1 MNNFFF
7 VKTNRNDLVGSFFL
21 TLYHTHP
28 QPLLLSYV
36 IRRGGTISPARARFE
51 IVYLWRLFS
60 LFFLSFPNETLA
72 LVARALLYIQTH
84 VSVHLECQFYTHR
97 KKHFFLF
104 FSPSTCSRLLCRHVL
119 QVAEKRK
126 RRVRKKKQ
134 KNKRTSIGVCIG
146 KEMRPQT
153 ASITNDF

>member
-60 LFFLSFPNETLA
+60 LSFFFLSKRDSRTCSA
-72 LVARALLYIQTH
+72 SATIHTDTRV
-84 VSVHLECQFYTHR
+84 
-97 KKHFFLF
+97 
-104 FSPSTCSRLLCRHVL
+104 SPSRMSVLHTQKKTFFFYFFRPRLVL
-119 QVAEKRK
+119 GCCVDMFYKWQKREKEESEKKNRK
-126 RRVRKKKQ
+126 
-134 KNKRTSIGVCIG
+134 T
-146 KEMRPQT
+146 KEHP
-153 ASITNDF
+153 